1 MTQHCLKLFIIH
13 TGLLFKRIELVENA
27 KQRVQSSSRG
37 FGTGSKTAFV
47 RITQRRAATATSR
60 GAKEDD
66 DNVIL
71 DGSPAISREDEQST
85 SCGSLIDV
93 DRARSDDEATPA
105 NGTHKAVLSN
115 RGQTCSWTPFSLP
128 FSDNCCT
135 ALARVRDDAGV
146 WYFNPRVSRSF
157 QRLRASESSWLLFEQ
172 INARGGR
179 IVQSCRQRLKFLELF
194 EIDRD
199 RRIAPLP
206 RGLWSLNHIVSNNFV
221 IWFHS
226 IATLCIRFNPS
237 FTGRLNFRIFLHWEN
252 DWSFCNAIQ
261 ITSSNR
267 LCHFKG

>member
-115 RGQTCSWTPFSLP
+115 RGQTCS
-128 FSDNCCT
+128 
-135 ALARVRDDAGV
+135 
-146 WYFNPRVSRSF
+146 
-157 QRLRASESSWLLFEQ
+157 
-172 INARGGR
+172 
-179 IVQSCRQRLKFLELF
+179 
-194 EIDRD
+194 
-199 RRIAPLP
+199 
-206 RGLWSLNHIVSNNFV
+206 
-221 IWFHS
+221 
-226 IATLCIRFNPS
+226 
-237 FTGRLNFRIFLHWEN
+237 
-252 DWSFCNAIQ
+252 
-261 ITSSNR
+261 
-267 LCHFKG
+267 